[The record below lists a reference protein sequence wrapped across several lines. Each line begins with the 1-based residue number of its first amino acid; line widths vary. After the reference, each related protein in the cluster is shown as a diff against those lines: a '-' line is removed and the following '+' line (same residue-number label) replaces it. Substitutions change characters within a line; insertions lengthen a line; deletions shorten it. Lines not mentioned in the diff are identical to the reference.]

1 MLNTLRGRFYG
12 ITTRSVLLLLALS
25 LALFAALAWYLR
37 SSADA
42 YPVADGAVLE
52 IYTLH
57 AVKGFWP
64 FGPYS
69 QFHWHHPGPLLF
81 YLLAPLYALGGFR
94 TIALHAGAMAIG
106 FASVLTIAI
115 VLLRSATPAVAC
127 TGIVALGLF
136 LFRVDGL
143 VGSYWNPHIVVLP
156 VAALLLLCARLASG
170 RLWTLPVIILV
181 GSFLAQTHVSL
192 VPHVGALVSVALAA
206 AILWGDRRDRRDGR
220 DWRSLGRALAV
231 SAALLLLLWL
241 LPLIEQI
248 RHWPGNLSQLATF
261 FAEPFNG
268 PTWATVLDVWGDT
281 MTALLRPGLK
291 LPVGWAVA
299 SPSGYQ
305 LPAMST
311 LQLLLLAAGS
321 LYAARRGKKFDAA
334 LCSVGLVASV
344 IAFWSITR
352 IRTLIGDYMVFWMA
366 ILGAMNWAVLVGLA
380 IDAALR
386 RLHRERVNAPL
397 RVLAYALTVVLA
409 LGVLFAGQQ
418 QIAGARQLASRNLP
432 QTARDLRVLCTAL
445 DAYLAGEHI
454 QRPLLQVAPA
464 TWGDAA
470 GVIVDRYRR
479 GLPFA
484 VSPDLV
490 WMFGAPL
497 APTGQEDRV
506 IVIADRATHVELS
519 KQPGDYLIAYR
530 GSIYLHTNR
539 PSQP

>member
-1 MLNTLRGRFYG
+1 MFLIIRRQQLAAF
-12 ITTRSVLLLLALS
+12 LLLAL
-25 LALFAALAWYLR
+25 LVIAALAWYLR

-42 YPVADGAVLE
+42 YPISDGAVLE

-57 AVKGFWP
+57 AAKGFWP

-106 FASVLTIAI
+106 LASVLTIAI
-115 VLLRSATPAVAC
+115 VLVRNATPAVAC
-127 TGIVALGLF
+127 TGLAVLGLF

-170 RLWTLPVIILV
+170 RLWTLPAIILV

-192 VPHVGALVSVALAA
+192 VPYVGALASVALAA
-206 AILWGDRRDRRDGR
+206 AILSSDR
-220 DWRSLGRALAV
+220 RSLGRALGV
-231 SAALLLLLWL
+231 SAALFLLLWL
-241 LPLIEQI
+241 FPLIEQI

-268 PTWATVLDVWGDT
+268 PAWDTVFSVWGDT
-281 MTALLRPGLK
+281 MTAAFRSGLK
-291 LPVGWAVA
+291 MPVGWAA
-299 SPSGYQ
+299 APPSGYG
-305 LPAMST
+305 LPAMSA
-311 LQLLLLAAGS
+311 LQVVLLAAGS
-321 LYAARRGKKFDAA
+321 LYAARHGKKFEAA
-334 LCSVGLVASV
+334 FCGVGLVASLV
-344 IAFWSITR
+344 ACWSITR

-366 ILGAMNWAVLVGLA
+366 ILGAMNWALLIGLA
-380 IDAALR
+380 IDAAVR
-386 RLHRERVNAPL
+386 RMSRERLNAPL
-397 RVLAYALTVVLA
+397 RALAYAMILLLA
-409 LGVLFAGQQ
+409 AGVLLGGAQ
-418 QIAGARQLASRNLP
+418 QIAGAKQLASRNLP
-432 QTARDLRVLCTAL
+432 QTSRDIRVMCDAL

-470 GVIVDRYRR
+470 GIILDRYRR

-484 VSPDLV
+484 VSPDAV

-506 IVIADRATHVELS
+506 IVIADRATHAELA
-519 KQPGDYLIAYR
+519 KQPGDYLIARR
-530 GSIYLHTNR
+530 GSIYLHTSR